1 MVVNWLEIGVQTAIF
16 AGLLAMAGAYLRY
29 RVAPKLK
36 AQAGEWAGAAI
47 GRFWLKLTEEAQND
61 TEGGAPSGTGEL
73 SLGGFKVDVGTIRE
87 LVSVLPDI
95 MKAVQFAKSLGFLG
109 GASAGG
115 EHPFIK

>member
-1 MVVNWLEIGVQTAIF
+1 
-16 AGLLAMAGAYLRY
+16 MAGAYLMY
-29 RVAPKLK
+29 RVVPKLK

-61 TEGGAPSGTGEL
+61 SGGGAPSGTGEL
-73 SLGGFKVDVGTIRE
+73 SLGGFKIDVGTIRE
-87 LVSVLPDI
+87 LVSVLPEI

-109 GASAGG
+109 WSGGAGGG